1 MMYHSEVD
9 HALKE
14 YELQINTALSST
26 QVVDGFMVKETCN
39 IQDTIT
45 WYVGVHKGLM
55 DAYKVGTFSCCFVLR
70 LIYDLY

>member
-1 MMYHSEVD
+1 MYHSEVD

-26 QVVDGFMVKETCN
+26 QVVDGFMVKETRN

-45 WYVGVHKGLM
+45 WYVGCTQGSNGRLQGWHFLLLFCTS
-55 DAYKVGTFSCCFVLR
+55 AYL
-70 LIYDLY
+70 